1 MKREHKIKKLI
12 NKKIIAA
19 FICAAMTVSPS
30 SSSVLYAENETGGI
44 CEEPAVSNRESQ
56 NYLYDAYG
64 HVINSYLCNTSDGN
78 LMRLQY
84 ISDGN
89 YISVSYY
96 DDNYSYY
103 IYIETDNN
111 DKIKAYGAIKCG
123 HF

>member
-19 FICAAMTVSPS
+19 FICAAMVVSPY

-96 DDNYSYY
+96 DDNY
-103 IYIETDNN
+103 ELKGT
-111 DKIKAYGAIKCG
+111 K
-123 HF
+123 